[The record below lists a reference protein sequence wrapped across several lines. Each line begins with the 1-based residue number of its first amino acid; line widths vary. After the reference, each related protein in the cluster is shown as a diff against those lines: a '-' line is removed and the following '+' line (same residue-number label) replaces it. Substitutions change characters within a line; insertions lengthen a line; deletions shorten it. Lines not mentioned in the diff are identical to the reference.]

1 MAEVQEI
8 DPLEELRLITEAW
21 AEAHGMEA
29 FVVIA
34 TKGTDEK
41 TEFCQF
47 SKGNAFTKQGLIKQ
61 LWDEINDYTQF

>member
-1 MAEVQEI
+1 MEKVQEI

-34 TKGTDEK
+34 TRREGDLSISYQT
-41 TEFCQF
+41 
-47 SKGNAFTKQGLIKQ
+47 SKGNDYTKIGLIQK
-61 LWDEINDYTQF
+61 LYDDASAYTQF